1 MVIKKSLGERIFS
14 IINIFVLA
22 VFALASLYPMLYVVF
37 SSLSDPVE
45 YMKHTGMVLK
55 PVGFSLEAYA
65 KVLSKP
71 EIATGYMNTLFYVV
85 VGTAVNMAFTI
96 SLGYVLSRKKL
107 MLNGVLMTMIIITMY
122 FGGGLIPTYM
132 VVKGL
137 GLVDSRWAIILPSAI
152 STYNLIIMRAGF
164 AGIPDSLEEAAS
176 IDGASPF
183 QIMVKIIMPLAKP
196 TIAVIVLYYAVAR
209 WNSWFTEAIYLR
221 DFDKYPLQL
230 FLRDILIT
238 NNQQDMMMSTNS
250 ADQLALGEIIKYAT
264 IIVSTLPILI
274 LYPFLQKHFTKGV
287 MVGAVKG

>member
-1 MVIKKSLGERIFS
+1 MIKKSLGEKIFG
-14 IINIFVLA
+14 IVNIVILA
-22 VFALASLYPMLYVVF
+22 IFALISLYPMLYVVF
-37 SSLSDPVE
+37 SSISDPVE
-45 YMKHTGMVLK
+45 YMRHSGMILK
-55 PVGFSLEAYA
+55 PVGFSLEAYK

-71 EIATGYMNTLFYVV
+71 EIATGYLNTLFYVG

-96 SLGYVLSRKKL
+96 SLGYVLSRKNLLLNKFL
-107 MLNGVLMTMIIITMY
+107 MVMVIITMY
-122 FGGGLIPTYM
+122 FGGGLVPTYL
-132 VVKGL
+132 VVKSL
-137 GLVDSRWAIILPSAI
+137 GLVNTRWAIIFPSAI

-164 AGIPDSLEEAAS
+164 LGIPDSLEEAAN

-183 QIMVKIIMPLAKP
+183 QIMTKIIMPLAKP
-196 TIAVIVLYYAVAR
+196 TISVLILYYAVGR

-221 DFDKYPLQL
+221 DLDKYPLQL

>member
-1 MVIKKSLGERIFS
+1 MIKKSLGERVFGIV
-14 IINIFVLA
+14 NIVILA
-22 VFALASLYPMLYVVF
+22 VIALVSLYPMLYVVF
-37 SSLSDPVE
+37 SSISDPIE
-45 YMKHTGMVLK
+45 YMKHSGMLLK
-55 PVGFSLEAYA
+55 PAGFSLVAYE

-71 EIATGYMNTLFYVV
+71 EIATGYLNTIFYVV
-85 VGTAVNMAFTI
+85 VGTGVNMAFTI
-96 SLGYVLSRKKL
+96 SFGYVLSRKNLLLNKL
-107 MLNGVLMTMIIITMY
+107 FMIMVIITMY
-122 FGGGLIPTYM
+122 FGGGLIPTYL
-132 VVKGL
+132 VVKSL
-137 GLVDSRWAIILPSAI
+137 GLVNTRWAIILPSAI

-164 AGIPDSLEEAAS
+164 LGIPDSLEEAAN

-183 QIMVKIIMPLAKP
+183 QIMTKIIMPLAKP
-196 TIAVIVLYYAVAR
+196 TIAVLVLYYAVGR

-264 IIVSTLPILI
+264 IIVSTLPILV

>member
-1 MVIKKSLGERIFS
+1 
-14 IINIFVLA
+14 
-22 VFALASLYPMLYVVF
+22 
-37 SSLSDPVE
+37 
-45 YMKHTGMVLK
+45 
-55 PVGFSLEAYA
+55 
-65 KVLSKP
+65 
-71 EIATGYMNTLFYVV
+71 
-85 VGTAVNMAFTI
+85 
-96 SLGYVLSRKKL
+96 
-107 MLNGVLMTMIIITMY
+107 
-122 FGGGLIPTYM
+122 M

-183 QIMVKIIMPLAKP
+183 QTMVKIIMPLAKP

-221 DFDKYPLQL
+221 DLDKYPLQL